1 MAATNDSEQEERIA
15 KLYKA
20 LRKKDNEHVA
30 EVCHELPEGPLQRI
44 SIYNDTVL
52 HMATHSKQKDLV
64 LKLLNMLPADRQL
77 SDIINNDGNTIL
89 HEVATSDAMK
99 DVAEELLTRDSDLL
113 IASNDSGETP
123 IFCAARYGQ
132 TEMFKFLAGKME
144 LTKEGPEDYKPYLR
158 RKDGTTVLHIS
169 IATECFGE
177 LYILLLV
184 HLQVLLVHFYF
195 QRVSFSNVTN

>member
-1 MAATNDSEQEERIA
+1 MAATNDSEQKERIA

-20 LRKKDNEHVA
+20 LRKKTTSMW
-30 EVCHELPEGPLQRI
+30 LKI

-77 SDIINNDGNTIL
+77 SDIKNNDGNTIL
-89 HEVATSDAMK
+89 HEIATSDAMK

-132 TEMFKFLAGKME
+132 TEMFKFLAGKMG

-195 QRVSFSNVTN
+195 

>member
-1 MAATNDSEQEERIA
+1 MAATNDSEQKERIA

-30 EVCHELPEGPLQRI
+30 EVCRELPE
-44 SIYNDTVL
+44 
-52 HMATHSKQKDLV
+52 
-64 LKLLNMLPADRQL
+64 DRQL
-77 SDIINNDGNTIL
+77 SDFKNNDGNTML

-132 TEMFKFLAGKME
+132 TEMFEFLAEKMG
-144 LTKEGPEDYKPYLR
+144 LTEEGPEDYKPYLR

-195 QRVSFSNVTN
+195 